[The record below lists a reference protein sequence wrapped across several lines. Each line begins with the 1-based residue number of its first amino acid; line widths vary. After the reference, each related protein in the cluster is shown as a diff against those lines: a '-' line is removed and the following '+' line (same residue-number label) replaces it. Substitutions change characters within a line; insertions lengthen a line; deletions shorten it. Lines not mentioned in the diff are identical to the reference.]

1 VRNFTAKWLRFA
13 LRNKDMQ
20 NRSFEEVASELVD
33 LLNERLK
40 ALVLHPVLATEEWR
54 DREQRIEEL
63 RSQLE
68 MLRRAS

>member
-1 VRNFTAKWLRFA
+1 
-13 LRNKDMQ
+13 MQ
-20 NRSFEEVASELVD
+20 SRSFEEVASELVD